1 MLDWN
6 KIKQKAQEYYKEGK
20 KKIKQY
26 TPEAWSPEKKFV
38 NALVISMALMTIA
51 DKKVETSEVTKAI
64 DIIKDIEEI
73 QELDLVQEAIEL
85 YEKHLEDL
93 EKALDK
99 GEVKYILEVERK
111 LADIAKIKEYPEYP
125 GMVAALLDII
135 AKADN
140 DFAPEEKE
148 MKMKILETLK
158 II

>member
-6 KIKQKAQEYYKEGK
+6 VIKQKAQQYYEEGK
-20 KKIKQY
+20 RKIRQY
-26 TPEAWSPEKKFV
+26 TPESWSPEKKFV
-38 NALVISMALMTIA
+38 NALVISMALMTMA

-64 DIIKDIEEI
+64 ELIKEIEEI
-73 QELDLVQEAIEL
+73 QELNLVQEAIEL

-93 EKALDK
+93 EQALQK
-99 GEVKYILEVERK
+99 SEVKYILEVERK

-125 GMVAALLDII
+125 GMVINLLAII

-148 MKMKILETLK
+148 MIEKIKETLK
-158 II
+158 RS